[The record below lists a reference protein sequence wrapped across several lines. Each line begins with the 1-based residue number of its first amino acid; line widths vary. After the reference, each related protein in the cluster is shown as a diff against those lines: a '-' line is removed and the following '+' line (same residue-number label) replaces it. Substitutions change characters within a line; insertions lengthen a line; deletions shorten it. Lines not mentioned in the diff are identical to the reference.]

1 MMVEFWD
8 LEEKAKDPKTYETH
22 EGRLKAMNHIIK
34 KYLQYKQRK
43 LDPSK
48 PLDDAID
55 LIEDIICY
63 DKDFYKFALK
73 NYDIDVKY
81 DEKKDL
87 FYIGWRNID

>member
-1 MMVEFWD
+1 MVEFWD

-55 LIEDIICY
+55 LIEDTICY
-63 DKDFYKFALK
+63 DKDFHEFALK
-73 NYDIDVKY
+73 NYDIDVIY
-81 DEKKDL
+81 DEKNDR
-87 FYIGWRNID
+87 FYIGSRKKD